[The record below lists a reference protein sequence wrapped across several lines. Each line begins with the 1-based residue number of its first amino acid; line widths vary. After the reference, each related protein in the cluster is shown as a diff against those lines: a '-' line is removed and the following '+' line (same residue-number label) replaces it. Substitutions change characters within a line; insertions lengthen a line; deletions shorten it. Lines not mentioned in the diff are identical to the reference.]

1 MLRGEPLVRCDL
13 ARLAKYDNIILMVK
27 TEKVAVTVDREVLGA
42 AERLRQKTG
51 ESRSALVNR
60 ALRLLVSD
68 DARRAQVAQY
78 VPGYREHPETDDD
91 VAVARE
97 LAAAT
102 LKALPWK

>member
-13 ARLAKYDNIILMVK
+13 AKLGKYDNIILMVK

-60 ALRLLVSD
+60 ALHLLVSD

-78 VPGYREHPETDDD
+78 VQGYREHPETDDD

>member
-27 TEKVAVTVDREVLGA
+27 TEKVAVTIDREVLGA

-78 VPGYREHPETDDD
+78 VQGYREHPETDDD

-97 LAAAT
+97 LAAAS

>member
-1 MLRGEPLVRCDL
+1 M
-13 ARLAKYDNIILMVK
+13 IK
-27 TEKVAVTVDREVLGA
+27 TEKVAVTVDKHVLGA
-42 AERLRQKTG
+42 AERLRKKTG

-68 DARRAQVAQY
+68 EARREQVARY
-78 VPGYREHPETDDD
+78 VQGYREHPETDDD
-91 VAVARE
+91 VAVARD

>member
-1 MLRGEPLVRCDL
+1 MRVFLTSVEPDRLGL
-13 ARLAKYDNIILMVK
+13 AALTNRPVCGGVA
-27 TEKVAVTVDREVLGA
+27 TPAVTLDREVLGA

-78 VPGYREHPETDDD
+78 VQGYREHPETDDD